1 MTLKS
6 ALDWSVD
13 VAAIDRGRILRAGRV
28 AIWPGSLMSMRE
40 RSATYWRVGGGPTF
54 ATLRAICRA
63 LELPLHAVITFSD
76 GDAAVLSAGHV
87 ETEVRRLG

>member
-13 VAAIDRGRILRAGRV
+13 VAAMDRGRILRGWTRRDLARQSHVNEGTLCDLFAGR
-28 AIWPGSLMSMRE
+28 R
-40 RSATYWRVGGGPTF
+40 RPTF

-63 LELPLHAVITFSD
+63 LELPLHAVIIFSD
-76 GDAAVLSAGHV
+76 GDSAVLSAGHV
-87 ETEVRRLG
+87 QTEVRRLG